1 MPTDHL
7 EIAID
12 QNRDIE
18 TENSDAFGNLPDLFL
33 AVQTCVRRVR
43 FELVQRAVDDL
54 QTWLLARPSG
64 GFQTRIYIH
73 MNTPTLA
80 MTFSSRGYFRPGLIS
95 GASPAQATS
104 SSTTRVSGTTV
115 PTPPPRYFPFKS
127 STSV

>member
-43 FELVQRAVDDL
+43 FEPAQRAVDDL

-64 GFQTRIYIH
+64 AFPTRIYIH
-73 MNTPTLA
+73 IPTPAL
-80 MTFSSRGYFRPGLIS
+80 TFTSHGYFRPALNS
-95 GASPAQATS
+95 GASRPL
-104 SSTTRVSGTTV
+104 
-115 PTPPPRYFPFKS
+115 
-127 STSV
+127 STSAITPRPN